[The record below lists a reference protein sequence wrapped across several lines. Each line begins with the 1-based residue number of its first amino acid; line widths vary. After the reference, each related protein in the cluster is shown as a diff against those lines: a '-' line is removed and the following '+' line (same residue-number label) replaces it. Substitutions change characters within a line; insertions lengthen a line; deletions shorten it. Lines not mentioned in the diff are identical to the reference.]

1 MLALGWIPLLALL
14 PGVITGAGKV
24 IAAAVRA
31 VRGVEEAEEET
42 EPPPPG
48 ALPFSAVEH
57 QRAQAAAAASHG
69 VVTGAGVSPSTTGK
83 PHPDTP
89 LPPATVPTLNASGT
103 PRP

>member
-1 MLALGWIPLLALL
+1 MLAIGLLPLLALL

-24 IAAAVRA
+24 IAATVRA

-42 EPPPPG
+42 EPPPAG

-57 QRAQAAAAASHG
+57 QRAQAAAAVSHG
-69 VVTGAGVSPSTTGK
+69 TVTGGVTASVTTAK
-83 PHPDTP
+83 PQPDTP
-89 LPPATVPTLNASGT
+89 LPTALPTVNASGT